1 MEKKSGWINIYN
13 EHINI
18 EKQENSSLQSE
29 MTIKPS
35 SIVYPSKEDAMKHIT
50 SDIDDYSEKYIDTVM
65 IEWEEKEVS
74 PKYKTGDMV
83 IPKIHHV
90 LGDIYEGFP
99 VEVVGSVVYPDKKV
113 FYQLKGLEY
122 EDIPESEIIRKVS

>member
-35 SIVYPSKEDAMKHIT
+35 SIVYSSKEDAMKHIT
-50 SDIDDYSEKYIDTVM
+50 SDIDDYNKKYIDTVM
-65 IEWEEKEVS
+65 IEWEEKEVK

-83 IPKIHHV
+83 IPKIHV
-90 LGDIYEGFP
+90 LEDIYEGFP

-113 FYQLKGLEY
+113 FYQLKGIEY